1 MTLLLAPRTRVSV
14 RNTIRDSSLSCLLYV
29 CGAGRGYGT
38 PCRWAWDLRDR
49 GELAILAWH
58 WRWGFF
64 SLFVARVA
72 VRASHID
79 VVLLY

>member
-1 MTLLLAPRTRVSV
+1 MTLLLAPRILVSV
-14 RNTIRDSSLSCLLYV
+14 RNTVRLSLVSCMYVYIV

-49 GELAILAWH
+49 GELAWH

-79 VVLLY
+79 SVLLY